1 MPVLRPVLLVRD
13 LPGCW
18 CHLRQTFPALREFV
32 RPGPHP
38 REQQALEYLRQGV
51 NIAVFLDDTLVGDIL
66 SPGKRIDS
74 EEVPAL
80 NVLSDGTWVWS
91 GALIYYV
98 EQYHV
103 RLPEEFLAHAEAAG
117 WQIRPIEDEEAI
129 DLSAFKCVD
138 SSHQYHQYHW
148 ATAS

>member
-1 MPVLRPVLLVRD
+1 VLRPVLLVRD

-18 CHLRQTFPALREFV
+18 RHLRQSFPLLREFV
-32 RPGPHP
+32 RPDAHP
-38 REQQALEYLRQGV
+38 REQQALEYLKQGV
-51 NIAVFLDDTLVGDIL
+51 NIAVFLDDTLVGDVV

-103 RLPEEFLAHAEAAG
+103 RLPEEFLDHAEAAG
-117 WQIRPIEDEEAI
+117 WQIGQIQDEEAI
-129 DLSAFKCVD
+129 DLSGFKYVD
-138 SSHQYHQYHW
+138 PSRQLNQ
-148 ATAS
+148 AAS